1 MRPIKIITD
10 SCSDL
15 DRELRDRYDID
26 YARMKTVYEGKEEW
40 ASLDFEYYTPQELYN
55 IMREGNRVLTTQV
68 PPEEFERIF
77 KKYLELGYDIIYIGC
92 SLKLSGSV
100 NTGMVV
106 ARKLLEKYGDA
117 AIFCIDSLN
126 SSMAEGALAIR
137 ASEYNR
143 QGMTADAI
151 YEKILSER
159 KKENMFVTVH
169 SLDAL
174 KRAGRVKGSAA
185 FFGNLFGVKPIIIS
199 DINGNNAPI
208 KKVKGRNASLTEL
221 VRLLKETVENP
232 EEQCLY
238 INHADCEA
246 EAEFVKEEI
255 LKEIPCKEVHIGY
268 IGPIIGA
275 SIGPEAIAVFGFGKE
290 VTYEEGAAQNG

>member
-68 PPEEFERIF
+68 PPEEFGRIF
-77 KKYLELGYDIIYIGC
+77 TKYLDLGYDIIYIGC